1 MRPLLLSLILS
12 ILLPRFFSLSA
23 QTCTGHLVTGYG
35 SFTATTSDSTT
46 IAQNNATINNAIVQ
60 VGSAGGGVICLPAG
74 TFYIGPDPRKSDVA
88 VTINYNNITLC
99 GAGVDKTVLRT
110 NGAYALVNGAV
121 RRGHGILIKGTSD
134 CKAPRKNITLR
145 DFELDGQAGWTGQY
159 GWPADTATGGGWDI
173 SHKGIIPSWDAC
185 VDSVLLEN
193 LYVHHF
199 RGEIMYVGGMGMGT
213 LTVRNVKM
221 GNTNGSDFN
230 LYGANLL
237 VERCEFGGPSRFWCE
252 LSARQNQGGYPNNQA
267 VFRNNVFD
275 SAVGATA
282 IVMCQGDFQPYAFVF
297 DSNRISNSAYGAFA
311 FYGGVAGP
319 VTITNNTITN
329 ISGGALEFGYAPGS
343 INSSKNANVTFT
355 NNTVARGG
363 CLANFYASAESVV
376 VRDNKFFGK
385 TPGSNNGATAVFY
398 GAITCHN
405 TSVENNTFTD
415 CRTPEQTATVT
426 GERPLFGA
434 NTYVNNERR
443 DQQAS
448 YWISAAAPKVTPHFE
463 QVAVFTNTNNTV
475 AQLET
480 ANYPDS
486 QVVEVTGG
494 SANAQV
500 KFAAGQSSYTVS
512 RDTLLNGSNRLY
524 FKYDLASSKW
534 LQTSAPVVRV
544 TRPVRHLSIAE
555 FSTLSRNSL
564 ITFRYTVAQDSRTKL
579 ALWNLAGQC
588 VRILYDGMQSK
599 GNHALSWDAK
609 CQSGQSLN
617 MGIYLA
623 TLESGGSS
631 ISRKIS
637 LVK

>member
-1 MRPLLLSLILS
+1 MRPLILSSILS
-12 ILLPRFFSLSA
+12 IILSVVSFTNA
-23 QTCTGHLVTGYG
+23 QTCTGHPVTDYG
-35 SFTATTSDSTT
+35 AFTPTTSDSATV
-46 IAQNNATINNAIVQ
+46 AQNNATINNAIVQ

-74 TFYIGPDPRKSDVA
+74 TFYIGPDPRASDEAIV
-88 VTINYNNITLC
+88 IDYNNITLG
-99 GAGVDKTVLRT
+99 GAGVDKTILRT
-110 NGAYALVNGAV
+110 NGTWASVNGAV
-121 RRGHGILIKGTSD
+121 KRGHGILIKGTAD
-134 CKAPRKNITLR
+134 CKTPRKNITLR

-159 GWPADTATGGGWDI
+159 GWPADTATGDGWDI
-173 SHKGIIPSWDAC
+173 THKGIIPSWDAC

-193 LYVHHF
+193 LYVHNF

-237 VERCEFGGPSRFWCE
+237 VEQCTFGGPSRFWCE
-252 LSARQNQGGYPNNQA
+252 LCARQNQGGYPNNQA
-267 VFRNNVFD
+267 IFRNNAFD

-282 IVMCQGDFQPYAFVF
+282 IVMCQGDFQTYAFVF

-319 VTITNNTITN
+319 VTITNNTITD

-343 INSSKNANVTFT
+343 INSSNNANITFT
-355 NNTVARGG
+355 NNTVTRGG
-363 CLANFYASAESVV
+363 CLANFYASAESVFVRNNQFTGKV
-376 VRDNKFFGK
+376 V
-385 TPGSNNGATAVFY
+385 GSNNGATAVFY

-405 TSVENNTFTD
+405 TFVENNSFTD
-415 CRTPEQTATVT
+415 CRTPEQTAQVT

-463 QVAVFTNTNNTV
+463 QVAVFTNTNNTI

-480 ANYPDS
+480 ANYPDG
-486 QVVEVTGG
+486 QIVEVTGG

-512 RDTLLNGSNRLY
+512 RDTSLNGS
-524 FKYDLASSKW
+524 
-534 LQTSAPVVRV
+534 
-544 TRPVRHLSIAE
+544 
-555 FSTLSRNSL
+555 
-564 ITFRYTVAQDSRTKL
+564 
-579 ALWNLAGQC
+579 
-588 VRILYDGMQSK
+588 
-599 GNHALSWDAK
+599 
-609 CQSGQSLN
+609 
-617 MGIYLA
+617 
-623 TLESGGSS
+623 
-631 ISRKIS
+631 
-637 LVK
+637 